1 MQHGRVI
8 VDPSGEIQF
17 SFHFLPASTLA
28 HFFKFGRLDGP
39 GILTLHKRKVLMGRI
54 IRLMEWFHLVRH
66 PRHGHRNLS
75 RVTQG
80 FSRCGTRRR
89 ARSDAPYPVLRR
101 RARSDAPYP
110 VLRP

>member
-17 SFHFLPASTLA
+17 SFYSLAVSTLA
-28 HFFKFGRLDGP
+28 HFFKFGRFYGP
-39 GILTLHKRKVLMGRI
+39 RILTLRKRKVLMGSI

-80 FSRCGTRRR
+80 FTRCGTRRR
-89 ARSDAPYPVLRR
+89 ARSDAPYPVLR
-101 RARSDAPYP
+101 P
-110 VLRP
+110 